1 MEEEWMKSKSVETEF
16 EKGKKPFYRR
26 KWFIVVVIIAVI
38 VVVLKMSGNKDDGNS
53 QKIEWS
59 NLELGNKLPKPTT
72 TVGEIYDDTDEGL
85 RVNLEKVSKGG
96 YKKYIKACE
105 KKGYTV
111 DADKS
116 SYSYDAY
123 NSEGYKLSVTNIGDQ
138 MSITLEAPMT
148 LTDITWPTSAVASM
162 LPVPKSTKGKFSN
175 ESDSGFSVYIGDTS
189 PEDYAAYVQECS
201 DKGFNVDYN
210 KDEKYYN
217 ADNAE
222 GYHIDIK
229 YEGNNIME
237 ISISS
242 PDDKNVTGSSE
253 TQNNETV
260 AESNDSDNS
269 GLGTEFKN
277 AMDSYEAFINE
288 YVDFLIQYNNN
299 PSDITLINEYQE
311 YLTKYNTFADDFA
324 KWEGKSLNQAEAEYY
339 VEVQTRV
346 TDKLAEVA
354 K

>member
-1 MEEEWMKSKSVETEF
+1 M
-16 EKGKKPFYRR
+16 
-26 KWFIVVVIIAVI
+26 
-38 VVVLKMSGNKDDGNS
+38 
-53 QKIEWS
+53 
-59 NLELGNKLPKPTT
+59 
-72 TVGEIYDDTDEGL
+72 
-85 RVNLEKVSKGG
+85 
-96 YKKYIKACE
+96 
-105 KKGYTV
+105 
-111 DADKS
+111 
-116 SYSYDAY
+116 
-123 NSEGYKLSVTNIGDQ
+123 
-138 MSITLEAPMT
+138 
-148 LTDITWPTSAVASM
+148 
-162 LPVPKSTKGKFSN
+162 
-175 ESDSGFSVYIGDTS
+175 
-189 PEDYAAYVQECS
+189 QECS

-253 TQNNETV
+253 TENNETV

-288 YVDFLIQYNNN
+288 YVDFMIQYNNN